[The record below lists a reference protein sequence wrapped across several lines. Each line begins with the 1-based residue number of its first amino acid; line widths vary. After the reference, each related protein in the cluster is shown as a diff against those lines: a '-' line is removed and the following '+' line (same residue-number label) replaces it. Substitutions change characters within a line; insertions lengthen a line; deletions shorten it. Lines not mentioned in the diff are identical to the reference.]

1 MLVSQSCQTDSG
13 VTDITLRPIDTFR
26 TVSAADLVFE
36 EIYDRVVTL
45 DLPPGSR
52 LTEGDV
58 ARQMGVSRQPV
69 RDAFYR
75 LSQLGF
81 LQIRPQRPTT
91 VARISED
98 AVHQARFIRTA
109 LEVETTGEAAVRLTD
124 DGLAELDAMVEQQR
138 EAVARDDRLRFH
150 ELDDE
155 FHRTICRLSG
165 HEYAW
170 TLIRDNKAHMDRVR
184 WLSLAFSAESALAD
198 HERILDALHARDPLL
213 AVECMRQHLSRI
225 AGIIAQI
232 RADHGEYFEERAT

>member
-1 MLVSQSCQTDSG
+1 
-13 VTDITLRPIDTFR
+13 
-26 TVSAADLVFE
+26 
-36 EIYDRVVTL
+36 VVTL
-45 DLPPGSR
+45 DLPPGTR
-52 LTEGDV
+52 LSEADV

-91 VARISED
+91 VARISEA

-109 LEVETTGEAAVRLTD
+109 LEAATTEEAVERLTA
-124 DGLAELDAMVEQQR
+124 GGAAELDAMLEDQR
-138 EAVARDDRLRFH
+138 VAVQAGDKMRFH
-150 ELDDE
+150 ALDDE

-184 WLSLAFSAESALAD
+184 YLSLSFGAEDALRD
-198 HERILDALHARDPLL
+198 HERILGALKARDAGA
-213 AVECMRQHLSRI
+213 AVDRMRVHLSRI
-225 AGIIAQI
+225 EAILAQI
-232 RADHGEYFEERAT
+232 RGEHGDYFEERGT

>member
-1 MLVSQSCQTDSG
+1 VA
-13 VTDITLRPIDTFR
+13 DITLRSIDSIR
-26 TVSAADLVFE
+26 TASAADLVFE

-52 LTEGDV
+52 LSEADV

-98 AVHQARFIRTA
+98 AVHRARFIRTA
-109 LEVETTGEAAVRLTD
+109 LEVETTGEAAARLD
-124 DGLAELDAMVEQQR
+124 PAGRAELDATIEEQRQ
-138 EAVARDDRLRFH
+138 AVAVDDRLRFH
-150 ELDDE
+150 ALDDE
-155 FHRTICRLSG
+155 FHRRICRLSG

-184 WLSLAFSAESALAD
+184 YLSLSFGAESALKD
-198 HERILDALHARDPLL
+198 HERILDALRSGDAGL
-213 AVECMRQHLSRI
+213 AVDCMREHLSRI
-225 AGIIAQI
+225 ESLLDQI
-232 RADHGEYFEERAT
+232 RGEHGEYFEERAS

>member
-1 MLVSQSCQTDSG
+1 MAA
-13 VTDITLRPIDTFR
+13 DITLRTIDSIR
-26 TVSAADLVFE
+26 PASVADLVFE

-52 LTEGDV
+52 LSEADV
-58 ARQMGVSRQPV
+58 AGQMGVSRQPV

-91 VARISED
+91 VSRISEE

-109 LEVETTGEAAVRLTD
+109 LEVETTGELARRLTPED
-124 DGLAELDAMVEQQR
+124 LAELEAMVETQR
-138 EAVARDDRLRFH
+138 EAVAAGDKLRFH
-150 ELDDE
+150 ALDDE

-170 TLIRDNKAHMDRVR
+170 ALIRENKAHMDRVR
-184 WLSLAFSAESALAD
+184 WLSLSFGAESALDD
-198 HERILDALHARDPLL
+198 HTRILEALRAHDARL
-213 AVECMRQHLSRI
+213 AVKFMREHLSRI
-225 AGIIAQI
+225 EGIIAQI
-232 RADHGEYFEERAT
+232 RADHSEYFEEQEA

>member
-1 MLVSQSCQTDSG
+1 MTPEGSLRSIDAIRPTS
-13 VTDITLRPIDTFR
+13 VTE
-26 TVSAADLVFE
+26 AVFDE
-36 EIYDRVVTL
+36 LYDRVVTL

-52 LTEGDV
+52 LSEAEV

-91 VARISED
+91 VTRISEE

-109 LEVETTGEAAVRLTD
+109 LEVETTAGAVERLAPAN
-124 DGLAELDAMVEQQR
+124 LAELDSMIDVQR
-138 EAVARDDRLRFH
+138 RAVDADDKLQFH
-150 ELDDE
+150 ALDDE

-170 TLIRDNKAHMDRVR
+170 ALIRDNKAHMDRVR
-184 WLSLAFSAESALAD
+184 YLSLSFGAESALSD
-198 HERILDALHARDPLL
+198 HERILAALHDRDAGL
-213 AVECMRQHLSRI
+213 AVEWMRMHLSRI
-225 AGIIAQI
+225 EGIIAQI
-232 RADHGEYFEERAT
+232 RSDHDEYFEEPRT

>member
-1 MLVSQSCQTDSG
+1 MLVCEICQTDSG
-13 VTDITLRPIDTFR
+13 VADITLRSIDSIR
-26 TVSAADLVFE
+26 TASVADLVFE
-36 EIYDRVVTL
+36 ELYDRVVTL

-52 LTEGDV
+52 LSEADV

-109 LEVETTGEAAVRLTD
+109 LEVETTAEAAERLTGE
-124 DGLAELDAMVEQQR
+124 GLAELDTMLDEQR
-138 EAVARDDRLRFH
+138 KAVAADDRLRFH
-150 ELDDE
+150 ALDDE

-170 TLIRDNKAHMDRVR
+170 TLIRDNKSHMDRVR
-184 WLSLAFSAESALAD
+184 WLSLASGAGSALSD
-198 HERILDALHARDPLL
+198 HARILDALRIRDGR
-213 AVECMRQHLSRI
+213 AAADCMRLHLSQI
-225 AGIIAQI
+225 EGILAQI
-232 RADHGEYFEERAT
+232 RSDHGEYFEGWTP

>member
-1 MLVSQSCQTDSG
+1 MLAYQNSQLDPMTPEG
-13 VTDITLRPIDTFR
+13 TFR
-26 TVSAADLVFE
+26 TVDTLRPASVTDIVFDE
-36 EIYDRVVTL
+36 LYERVVTL

-52 LTEGDV
+52 LSEAEV

-91 VARISED
+91 VTRISEG

-109 LEVETTGEAAVRLTD
+109 LEVQTTASAVERLTESD
-124 DGLAELDAMVEQQR
+124 LAELDTMIAEQR
-138 EAVARDDRLRFH
+138 RAVDAGDKLHFH
-150 ELDDE
+150 ALDDE

-165 HEYAW
+165 HDYAW

-184 WLSLAFSAESALAD
+184 YLSLSFGAASALSD
-198 HERILDALHARDPLL
+198 HEQILAALHERDVGL
-213 AVECMRQHLSRI
+213 AVEWMRVHLSRI
-225 AGIIAQI
+225 GGIIAQI
-232 RADHGEYFEERAT
+232 RSDHDEYFEEPRT

>member
-1 MLVSQSCQTDSG
+1 MTPEGSLRSIDAIRPAS
-13 VTDITLRPIDTFR
+13 VTE
-26 TVSAADLVFE
+26 AVFDE
-36 EIYDRVVTL
+36 LYDRVVTL

-52 LTEGDV
+52 LSEAEV

-91 VARISED
+91 VTRISEE

-109 LEVETTGEAAVRLTD
+109 LEVETTAGAVERLGASDLT
-124 DGLAELDAMVEQQR
+124 GLDTMIEVQRRAVDAHDKLQ
-138 EAVARDDRLRFH
+138 FH
-150 ELDDE
+150 ALDDE

-184 WLSLAFSAESALAD
+184 YLSLSFGAESALSD
-198 HERILDALHARDPLL
+198 HERILAALHERDAGL
-213 AVECMRQHLSRI
+213 AVEWMRMHLSRI
-225 AGIIAQI
+225 EGIIAQI
-232 RADHGEYFEERAT
+232 RSDHDEYFEEPQT